1 MDMEVFQEEIEKLR
15 KLKRNHASFFN
26 WHDQEV
32 QEKGIGMDFFQ
43 KLEESSDEYL
53 LNIESAEDPPDV
65 KITTSEGRELG
76 VEITELV
83 DQTAIEYEIKGDPR
97 YCERVVSW
105 NKENTID
112 LLEAIIIRKDGKCEK
127 VKEKYETLVLLIFTD
142 EPRLESDT
150 LKEYLQGHTWPAT
163 TYIDEA
169 YILTGYEPR
178 HGTKCLIRLF

>member
-1 MDMEVFQEEIEKLR
+1 MNMEVFREEIDKLR
-15 KLKRNHASFFN
+15 KLKRNHASYFN
-26 WHDQEV
+26 WHDKEV

-53 LNIESAEDPPDV
+53 LKIESAEDPPDV

-83 DQTAIEYEIKGDPR
+83 DQAAIECEIKGDPR
-97 YCERVVSW
+97 YCERAISW

-112 LLEAIIIRKDGKCEK
+112 LLEAMIVRKDGKCEK
-127 VKEKYETLVLLIFTD
+127 AKDRYESLVLLIFTD

-150 LKEYLQGHTWPAT
+150 LKEYLHGHKWPET
-163 TYIDEA
+163 KYIDEA

-178 HGTKCLIRLF
+178 YGTKCLIRLF